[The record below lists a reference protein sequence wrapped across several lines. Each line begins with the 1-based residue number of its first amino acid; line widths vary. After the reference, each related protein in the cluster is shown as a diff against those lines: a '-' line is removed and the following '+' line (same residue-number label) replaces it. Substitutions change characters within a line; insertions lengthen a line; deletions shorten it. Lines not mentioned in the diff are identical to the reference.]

1 MPDKLWFLR
10 RLNLFDGMTDI
21 EVEAV
26 SRDLRMRHC
35 PARST
40 ILDGTSER
48 IYLIKEGRVRLYH
61 LSRQG
66 QEVTTA
72 VLGPGQL
79 FGLGA
84 LFGRTTEA
92 THAEPMED
100 SYVCDADGQEFLQ
113 ILARHPVLMAK
124 VLMAMAKQIFRLEE
138 TIESIVS
145 RPVAGRLAGLVV
157 SMLDQA
163 ETTPE
168 GPLLRSV
175 SHEEMGKMIG
185 ATRESVTRTLGD
197 WRRHG
202 IIAMR
207 GRRILVRKVQV
218 LRDAQSRA

>member
-10 RLNLFDGMTDI
+10 RLNLFDGMTDA

-48 IYLIKEGRVRLYH
+48 VYLIKEGRVRLYH

-79 FGLGA
+79 FGLRT

-100 SYVCDADGQEFLQ
+100 SYVCDAGGQEFLQ

-157 SMLDQA
+157 SMVDQA
-163 ETTPE
+163 ESTPAA
-168 GPLLRSV
+168 PLLRPV
-175 SHEEMGKMIG
+175 PHEEMGKMIG

>member
-1 MPDKLWFLR
+1 
-10 RLNLFDGMTDI
+10 
-21 EVEAV
+21 VEAV
-26 SRDLRMRHC
+26 SHDLHMRHC

-40 ILDGTSER
+40 VLDGRSER

-61 LSRQG
+61 LSREG
-66 QEVTTA
+66 QDVTTT

-92 THAEPMED
+92 THAEPMQD
-100 SYVCDADGQEFLQ
+100 SVVCDAGGQEFLQ

-124 VLMAMAKQIFRLEE
+124 VMMAMAKQIFRLEE

-145 RPVAGRLAGLVV
+145 RPVAGRLAALVV

-163 ETTPE
+163 EATHE
-168 GPLLRSV
+168 GPLLRAV
-175 SHEEMGKMIG
+175 SHEEMGKLIG
-185 ATRESVTRTLGD
+185 ATRESVSRTLAA

-218 LRDAQSRA
+218 LRDAESRASD